1 MKEIYEG
8 RWIARLDEPF
18 VVLLIGIR
26 INKPWHIHRWLP
38 LVFQMSQMLR
48 ELNDNGDPG
57 FLGGQTW
64 FGRTTVLI
72 QYWRSIEELEVYSK
86 AKHKN
91 RTPAWETFNRAVE
104 GTDSVG
110 VYHEFYSIE
119 PGRYDNSVR
128 WPPFA
133 RSTTT
138 ALFPPPQ
145 WHMDR
150 ASTGQSR
157 AFGAFKTGSKRPA
170 HLRHHPFPNFAP
182 NGPFNR
188 TITRFR
194 MAAKLTHAR

>member
-1 MKEIYEG
+1 MNEIYEG
-8 RWIARLDEPF
+8 RWTARLDEPF

-119 PGRYDNSVR
+119 EGCYDNTFINMPRTLLSSVA
-128 WPPFA
+128 PICAVDDDSPFSA
-133 RSTTT
+133 PSM
-138 ALFPPPQ
+138 A
-145 WHMDR
+145 H
-150 ASTGQSR
+150 GSR
-157 AFGAFKTGSKRPA
+157 F
-170 HLRHHPFPNFAP
+170 
-182 NGPFNR
+182 NGPVP
-188 TITRFR
+188 RFWG
-194 MAAKLTHAR
+194 T

>member
-1 MKEIYEG
+1 MNEIYEG

-104 GTDSVG
+104 GNDSVG

-119 PGRYDNSVR
+119 EGRYDNTFINMPRTLISSVA
-128 WPPFA
+128 PI
-133 RSTTT
+133 
-138 ALFPPPQ
+138 
-145 WHMDR
+145 R
-150 ASTGQSR
+150 AVDDDD
-157 AFGAFKTGSKRPA
+157 
-170 HLRHHPFPNFAP
+170 PFPAP
-182 NGPFNR
+182 SMAHGSRFQGPVP
-188 TITRFR
+188 RFWG
-194 MAAKLTHAR
+194 T

>member
-38 LVFQMSQMLR
+38 LVLLR

-119 PGRYDNSVR
+119 EGCYDNTFINMPRTLLSSVAPIR
-128 WPPFA
+128 AVDEDDPF
-133 RSTTT
+133 
-138 ALFPPPQ
+138 
-145 WHMDR
+145 H
-150 ASTGQSR
+150 ASSMAHGSR
-157 AFGAFKTGSKRPA
+157 F
-170 HLRHHPFPNFAP
+170 
-182 NGPFNR
+182 NGPVP
-188 TITRFR
+188 RFWG
-194 MAAKLTHAR
+194 T